1 MYTPTLSKDSVG
13 VSIIVVV
20 IKSCLHYTVISA
32 NGTGGCGMQLIRCPK
47 CKQEIIL
54 NEAQVNLLRSNGQ
67 LLCSCPACKYLFNYT
82 YQNSYKRPFKFTVL
96 AALGRG
102 TFLKNGDL
110 ILNHSEYHYNAL
122 QHTVSKRVV
131 VPSGPQGYVEVAIPQ
146 KIKTHEE
153 LSEYLDN
160 YSLWGKD
167 NQGQTDDVYISVSEL
182 SKCEDSSNFYKY
194 MDWFVVLT
202 TDNKLLTCITEDSGY
217 EPMLIYRD
225 FLVDELNFTLENE
238 YGLTNMV
245 GKFTYQGNSF
255 ILEYDVECNS
265 VFFSVDIKDEKIP
278 KCFFETISYLEK
290 LDAEKYKS

>member
-1 MYTPTLSKDSVG
+1 MG

-20 IKSCLHYTVISA
+20 IKIYLHYTVVSI
-32 NGTGGCGMQLIRCPK
+32 NGDGGCGMRIIRCPK

-102 TFLKNGDL
+102 TSLKNGDI

-131 VPSGPQGYVEVAIPQ
+131 VPSGPQGDVEVAIPQ

-160 YSLWGKD
+160 YSLWEKD
-167 NQGQTDDVYISVSEL
+167 NQDQTDDAYICLSEL
-182 SKCEDSSNFYKY
+182 SKCNNSSNLYKY
-194 MDWFVVLT
+194 RDWFVVLT
-202 TDNKLLTCITEDSGY
+202 ADNKLSTAITNGGGY
-217 EPMLIYRD
+217 EPILLYREYLIN
-225 FLVDELNFTLENE
+225 ECGFTLENE
-238 YGLTNMV
+238 YGLTNMIGV
-245 GKFTYQGNSF
+245 YSYNGNF
-255 ILEYDVECNS
+255 FVLEYDVDCDAI
-265 VFFSVDIKDEKIP
+265 FFSVDIKDEKIP